1 MSAPDTNIER
11 QKTRHITMLRGIWIG
26 LLIAAGV
33 AFVLIVS
40 DDDDQA
46 TAPASAVEQTG

>member
-11 QKTRHITMLRGIWIG
+11 QKTRHIPMLRGVWIG

-33 AFVLIVS
+33 AFVALSGDSGSETASPAAVS
-40 DDDDQA
+40 D
-46 TAPASAVEQTG
+46 TSG